1 MSRTTK
7 DSHQKQSA
15 SDLILLFL
23 HVIYKKIVI
32 VNEI

>member
-1 MSRTTK
+1 MKRIPE

-23 HVIYKKIVI
+23 HVIYKKIWETFI
-32 VNEI
+32 K